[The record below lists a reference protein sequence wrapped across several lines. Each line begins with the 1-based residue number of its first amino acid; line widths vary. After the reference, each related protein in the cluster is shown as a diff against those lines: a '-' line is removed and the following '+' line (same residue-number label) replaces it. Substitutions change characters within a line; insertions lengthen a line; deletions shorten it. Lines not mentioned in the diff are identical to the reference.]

1 MLVCE
6 ERWVRCWWL
15 LLLFSCEMY
24 GRNEVVSAFSTDP
37 GSSQGYLV
45 QRSAGCG
52 ELGSAIS
59 GDPHDVWSLSSSA
72 TRLCF
77 VLRFWNHT
85 FTCTNMVST
94 LVYTIRDKI
103 CVVLFNYFTCLIM
116 FEFNYSYMRWLSILL
131 VKNA

>member
-1 MLVCE
+1 MDVVMMKVIKLTKLEDPSNYVGQVYYYEALLVCE

-94 LVYTIRDKI
+94 LVYTIRD
-103 CVVLFNYFTCLIM
+103 
-116 FEFNYSYMRWLSILL
+116 
-131 VKNA
+131 